1 VNGFAPG
8 GQPIIAASTT
18 ARVALAATRN
28 AAIDRIDGALLRLV
42 AARRRLVH
50 LAAACKR
57 GADVAPRDRL
67 REEAV
72 HQRARHLAQRLGVPC
87 DTAEG
92 LSRLLVEEACRQQ
105 GLATDVGQGG
115 CATGAASI
123 AAMPFPVPATR
134 RLASLRIAL
143 NRGARMARAARDA
156 HRPLA

>member
-42 AARRRLVH
+42 ASRRRLVH
-50 LAAACKR
+50 LVAACKR
-57 GADVAPRDRL
+57 GAGVAP
-67 REEAV
+67 
-72 HQRARHLAQRLGVPC
+72 RLGVPC

-156 HRPLA
+156 HRSVA

>member
-1 VNGFAPG
+1 MNGFAPG

-28 AAIDRIDGALLRLV
+28 AIDRIDGALLRLV
-42 AARRRLVH
+42 ASRRRLVH
-50 LAAACKR
+50 LVAACKR
-57 GADVAPRDRL
+57 GAGVAS
-67 REEAV
+67 
-72 HQRARHLAQRLGVPC
+72 RLGVPC

-156 HRPLA
+156 HRSLA

>member
-28 AAIDRIDGALLRLV
+28 AIDRIDGTLLRLV

-156 HRPLA
+156 HRSVA